1 MKQEEIRELSTADLK
16 ERLDEEMMRYT
27 KTKLHHAV
35 SPIENVQKIKENR
48 KTIARLKTELRKRE
62 LEAANK

>member
-1 MKQEEIRELSTADLK
+1 MKQEEIKELSTDDLQDRLSE
-16 ERLDEEMMRYT
+16 ERMTLS

-35 SPIENVQKIKENR
+35 SQIENPQVIKQSR
-48 KTIARLKTELRKRE
+48 KTIARIMTELRKRE